1 MGIDGIRFSVRC
13 PTGMRDTNRTT
24 GILLRAESFQFR
36 YFAFRF
42 IDIELSLFVYQSH
55 AGTVVAAVLKA
66 VKTFNQNRI
75 RFALPD
81 VTNYSTHRL

>member
-13 PTGMRDTNRTT
+13 PTGVRDADCSA

-66 VKTFNQNRI
+66 VKAFNQNRI